1 MIEDSERE
9 EIEKLLPWYV
19 TGRLGLADARKV
31 ERYLRQHPDAQRQLQ
46 WIDAERQE
54 TTRANEAMEWPHSDM
69 SERLL
74 AALPQGTAP
83 TARRGRLSSFGQFFR
98 LPPSL
103 GMQWA
108 ALALALVVLAQAAFI
123 VTLLTHERTYRLATG
138 CKEATGSKEDG
149 VPALVAFAD
158 DAKAAD
164 VTRFL
169 TDFAASIVDGPKPG
183 GVYKIKL
190 RSLDTSQPAGDALL
204 SKLAER
210 RDVVRIVLPSRD

>member
-31 ERYLRQHPDAQRQLQ
+31 ERYLRQHPDALPQLQ

-54 TTRANEAMEWPHSDM
+54 TTRANEAMGWPPPDM

-74 AALPQGTAP
+74 AALPQTVAP
-83 TARRGRLSSFGQFFR
+83 ASGRGRLSSFRRFFR
-98 LPPSL
+98 MPPWL
-103 GMQWA
+103 GVEWA
-108 ALALALVVLAQAAFI
+108 AVALALVVLVQAAFL
-123 VTLLTHERTYRLATG
+123 VTLLTHEPTYRL
-138 CKEATGSKEDG
+138 ATGSKEDG
-149 VPALVAFAD
+149 VPALIVFAD
-158 DAKAAD
+158 DAKTAD

-169 TDFAASIVDGPKPG
+169 TSFAASIVDGPKPG

-190 RSLDTSQPAGDALL
+190 RSLDKSQPAADALL
-204 SKLAER
+204 KSLAER